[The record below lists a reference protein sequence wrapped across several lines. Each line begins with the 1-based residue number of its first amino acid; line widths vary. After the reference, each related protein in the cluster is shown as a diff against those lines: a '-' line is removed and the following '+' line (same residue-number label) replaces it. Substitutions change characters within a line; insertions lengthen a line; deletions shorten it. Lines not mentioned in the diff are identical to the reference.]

1 MNELQ
6 IYQWLQNNNA
16 PFSLKLK
23 VIELFQISTLLVEFG
38 LFTIV
43 CDFRMIL
50 ANKFARFGA
59 THNLSFFSLQTGQL
73 VEKKRSSAFLDGFFS
88 TNYHPPKC

>member
-23 VIELFQISTLLVEFG
+23 VIELFQISTLLVEFDKELMEKEIEIANLRK
-38 LFTIV
+38 LF
-43 CDFRMIL
+43 
-50 ANKFARFGA
+50 K
-59 THNLSFFSLQTGQL
+59 
-73 VEKKRSSAFLDGFFS
+73 
-88 TNYHPPKC
+88 